1 MKFNPQFGKDEHYI
15 GPGEYYASDQ
25 DIVIS
30 TLLGSCISVALYD
43 KEKKLGGIN
52 HFMLPSPQNK
62 EDLLFS
68 RSAKYGI
75 HAMEL
80 LINDILKLGGTKK
93 LLKAK
98 VFGGSSVINFKEK
111 ATYNIP
117 KMNIE
122 FIFKF
127 LELEHI
133 PVESYSVGGSLPR
146 KVYFF
151 PADAKVLMRFSK
163 TEYES
168 LVKRES
174 MYSQKLMESPE
185 NAGKP
190 ILF

>member
-1 MKFNPQFGKDEHYI
+1 MKLNLQFGKDEHYI
-15 GPGEYYASDQ
+15 GPGEFYSSSE
-25 DIVIS
+25 DIIIS

-43 KEKKLGGIN
+43 KEKKIGGIN
-52 HFMLPSPQNK
+52 HFMLPFPK
-62 EDLLFS
+62 EKEGLYFS
-68 RSAKYGI
+68 KSAKYGI

-80 LINDILKLGGTKK
+80 LINDVLKLGGDKK

-98 VFGGSSVINFKEK
+98 VFGGSSVLSYKEK

-127 LELEHI
+127 LEIEHI

-146 KVYFF
+146 KIYFS
-151 PADAKVLMRFSK
+151 PVDSKVMMRFSK
-163 TEYES
+163 TEYAS
-168 LVKRES
+168 LVRRES
-174 MYSQKLMESPE
+174 VYSQKLMESSK
-185 NAGKP
+185 NSGKP